1 MHIFFEDPKRVF
13 GATHHQLKEEDEEE
27 VLPFAAASRNS
38 LHAGAVEPF
47 LDWMLTRCPGSS
59 QKCSMLLLIKC
70 NKVKTF
76 YTKIFGRHKP
86 TILGSKGATVYAISQ
101 GSL

>member
-47 LDWMLTRCPGSS
+47 LDWVLTTY
-59 QKCSMLLLIKC
+59 L
-70 NKVKTF
+70 
-76 YTKIFGRHKP
+76 
-86 TILGSKGATVYAISQ
+86 GATIPK
-101 GSL
+101 

>member
-27 VLPFAAASRNS
+27 VLPFAAASRNG

-47 LDWMLTRCPGSS
+47 LDWVLTRCPGSL
-59 QKCSMLLLIKC
+59 QICREFLLMKCK
-70 NKVKTF
+70 KVKTF

-86 TILGSKGATVYAISQ
+86 ILGSTATVYAISQ